1 MKNISSALF
10 AAARRTSALAPALA
24 IDLAGIGGI
33 SSIAYGAWLIYPP
46 AGYIVG
52 GCIVVT
58 IVILMA
64 RPAAE
69 TGK

>member
-1 MKNISSALF
+1 MRNITRAFF
-10 AAARRTSALAPALA
+10 AAASRVIAVTPALA

-58 IVILMA
+58 IVILVA